1 MCEITILDKIK
12 KKDREENKTREK
24 VFEFLYG
31 CAMVDAIIQKSFDD
45 NEKKWIYDVQEAKEC
60 VKVYVNK
67 LFSERAFRDQVE
79 HDRMFLGLAHRICSA
94 INKKK
99 GRGDDF
105 TFGNAQK
112 LLNMTAKHCFIYT
125 FMDLALRDNFKF
137 CHCPMDGIM
146 LKVVWDNYKRI
157 EKDDDKGR
165 RCVLGTSEEFHK
177 SWGKEDF
184 EYGEVPR
191 RYNRFQKTI
200 REWAER
206 VGCIPLELDFYLW
219 DFKKEDKQ

>member
-1 MCEITILDKIK
+1 MCEPTILDRIK
-12 KKDREENKTREK
+12 KQHQEENQTRER
-24 VFEFLYG
+24 VFNFLYG
-31 CAMVDAIIQKSFDD
+31 CAMHDAILQLSFNDK
-45 NEKKWIYDVQEAKEC
+45 EKKWVYDVQEAKEC

-67 LFSERAFRDQVE
+67 LFSERAFRDQAE
-79 HDRMFLGLAHRICSA
+79 HDRMFRGLAHKICSA

-99 GRGDDF
+99 DRGDDF

-112 LLNMTAKHCFIYT
+112 LLNMTAKHCFIYIYRNPS
-125 FMDLALRDNFKF
+125 LRENFKF

-146 LKVVWDNYKRI
+146 LDAVWKKYEEI
-157 EKDDDKGR
+157 EKTDDEGR
-165 RCVLGTSEEFHK
+165 RSVLGTSEEFHK

-191 RYNRFQKTI
+191 RYNQFQKTI